1 MTNKLNIRV
10 QKDCLLTQPEESS
23 FEIIL
28 LGGRGY
34 GESICI
40 YLGNSDWGIVDSFY
54 NPGTAESAPIAYLK
68 SINAD
73 LDKVK
78 FIVVTHYHSD
88 HTGGMLEVVRKC
100 PNAELYTSLAF
111 DSETFSN
118 ILKISKQNYSR
129 KSAFHGFKEIQRH
142 LDKTDREF
150 KWLKQDSIVYKNSE
164 PSFQPSRVVALSPN
178 DSTINFFHEQIGKGM
193 NAFKMLSKRTK
204 PNLTSVALLVTVGN
218 QSLLLSSDLER
229 TDKANIGLDAILT
242 TYEFEDAKRV
252 ILFKIPHHG
261 SENGYMTKTKRD
273 STLWE
278 RLLAEDKVL
287 IGTPFNRL
295 EEIKK
300 LPTVEMTK
308 IISDFCNES
317 FITSNPRTKKNR
329 NKIVMPKIKERDPQ
343 VSKDLRKLGLDP
355 YPLINDGG
363 IIRCIIDENTIDVML
378 TGNSTKYSDLIN
390 PTIEAQR

>member
-10 QKDCLLTQPEESS
+10 QKDCLFTQPEESS

-54 NPGTAESAPIAYLK
+54 NPGTDESAPIAYLN
-68 SINAD
+68 SINAN

-150 KWLKQDSIVYKNSE
+150 KWLKQDSIVYKNGDH
-164 PSFQPSRVVALSPN
+164 SFQPARVVALSPN
-178 DSTINFFHEQIGKGM
+178 DSTINYFYKKIGNGM
-193 NAFKMLSKRTK
+193 KAFKMLSKRTE

-218 QSLLLSSDLER
+218 QSVLLSSDLER

-242 TYEFEDAKRV
+242 TYEFKDAKRV

-261 SENGYMTKTKRD
+261 SENGYLTKKD
-273 STLWE
+273 STLWS
-278 RLLAEDKVL
+278 RLLVEDKVL

-300 LPTVEMTK
+300 LPTVKMAE

-317 FITSNPRTKKNR
+317 FITSNPRTKKNQK
-329 NKIVMPKIKERDPQ
+329 KIVKPKIKERDPQ
-343 VSKDLRKLGLDP
+343 VSKDLKKLKLDP
-355 YPLINDGG
+355 YPLIDDGG
-363 IIRCIIDENTIDVML
+363 IIRCIIDKNAIDIMLFGNT
-378 TGNSTKYSDLIN
+378 SRYSDLIN
-390 PTIEAQR
+390 PTIEM